1 MRYAVCGMRPSARS
15 GRRAQGK
22 KRVSGEMGLRP
33 AWGMEHGAW
42 ILEAFDDVK
51 QKSAKQYKNSLG
63 IFAKLALITWRAYG
77 EQNF

>member
-1 MRYAVCGMRPSARS
+1 MCRFFLYDLIYIFV
-15 GRRAQGK
+15 Q
-22 KRVSGEMGLRP
+22 
-33 AWGMEHGAW
+33 
-42 ILEAFDDVK
+42 FDLPIIDVK